1 VSFFNSFLGGI
12 VLAKQKKSEDLKEFT
27 VGSVP
32 PPKGPKGAKKSA
44 PVAKE
49 KLDIK
54 EKDFPVLTGLLKSK
68 DRKEFQQE
76 LSRVLTSL
84 EQISQ
89 GGSNEEK
96 SQADIAMRAY
106 GLAIALLE
114 NSKAVR

>member
-1 VSFFNSFLGGI
+1 M
-12 VLAKQKKSEDLKEFT
+12 AKQKKSEEELKEFT
-27 VGSVP
+27 VGSV

-44 PVAKE
+44 AASKE
-49 KLDIK
+49 KLDIS

-76 LSRVLTSL
+76 LNRVLTSL

-89 GGSNEEK
+89 GGSTEEK

>member
-1 VSFFNSFLGGI
+1 M
-12 VLAKQKKSEDLKEFT
+12 AKQKKTEELKEFT

-32 PPKGPKGAKKSA
+32 PAGPKSTKKSTS
-44 PVAKE
+44 VSKE
-49 KLDIK
+49 KLEIK
-54 EKDFPVLTGLLKSK
+54 EKDFPILTGLLKSK
-68 DRKEFQQE
+68 DRNEFKQE

-84 EQISQ
+84 EQLSQ
-89 GGSNEEK
+89 GGSTEEK

>member
-1 VSFFNSFLGGI
+1 M
-12 VLAKQKKSEDLKEFT
+12 AKQKKSEELKEFT

-32 PPKGPKGAKKSA
+32 PKSKGAKKSA
-44 PVAKE
+44 AGSKE
-49 KLDIK
+49 KLDIS

-76 LSRVLTSL
+76 LGRVLTSL

-89 GGSNEEK
+89 GGSTEEK

>member
-1 VSFFNSFLGGI
+1 
-12 VLAKQKKSEDLKEFT
+12 LAKQKKTEELKEFT

-32 PPKGPKGAKKSA
+32 PAAPKGSKKSGSA
-44 PVAKE
+44 VSKE
-49 KLDIK
+49 KLEIK
-54 EKDFPVLTGLLKSK
+54 EKDFPILTGLLKAK
-68 DRKEFQQE
+68 DRKEFTQE

-89 GGSNEEK
+89 GGSTEEK

>member
-1 VSFFNSFLGGI
+1 M
-12 VLAKQKKSEDLKEFT
+12 AKQKKTEELKEFT

-32 PPKGPKGAKKSA
+32 PAGPKSTKKSA
-44 PVAKE
+44 SVSKE
-49 KLDIK
+49 KLEIK
-54 EKDFPVLTGLLKSK
+54 EKDFPLLTGLLKAKERK
-68 DRKEFQQE
+68 DFTEE
-76 LSRVLTSL
+76 LKRVLTSL

-89 GGSNEEK
+89 GGSSEEK